1 MNKKVDI
8 LDVPKIQKEIK
19 KRHGEF
25 VKEYASEIEKVSS
38 DHRLFT
44 DIIFAKLHRIALVF
58 KEEKVIDE
66 VKMVDNGP
74 LKELCLS
81 KNGYQTYVRVVTNG
95 TDIFFRGYAH
105 ISNDFVSDSIMLPER
120 IANVDAEGFDWVNFS
135 KKLLD
140 YLHVNIYDRKE
151 IVETR
156 IEGMFK
162 DVPKDTMIRKS
173 SKK

>member
-1 MNKKVDI
+1 MDKKNDI

-44 DIIFAKLHRIALVF
+44 DIIFAKLNRIALIF
-58 KEEKVIDE
+58 KEENVVDE

-74 LKELCLS
+74 LKELYLS
-81 KNGYQTYVRVVTNG
+81 KNGHKNYIRITTNG
-95 TDIFFRGYAH
+95 TDIIMRCWVE
-105 ISNDFVSDSIMLPER
+105 SEREFVTDSMMVSEKV
-120 IANVDAEGFDWVNFS
+120 ANVDKANFDWINFS

-140 YLHVNIYDRKE
+140 YIHANIYGRKE

-162 DVPKDTMIRKS
+162 DVPRDTIRKS